1 MILLLPIYFYCSYN
15 FFNKNIEID
24 EIDTNDNYFKLSI
37 SIFVGFFLLFLGS
50 DIFIKGL
57 KDFAV
62 YYNIPEAVLGLTLA
76 AIGTSL
82 PELAVTFASV
92 KNKAEKVRKER

>member
-1 MILLLPIYFYCSYN
+1 MILLLPVYFYCSYN
-15 FFNKNIEID
+15 FFNKNTEVD
-24 EIDTNDNYFKLSI
+24 EINLKDSYLKLSI
-37 SIFVGFFLLFLGS
+37 TIFVGFFLLFLGS

-82 PELAVTFASV
+82 PHFFRIFLIISV
-92 KNKAEKVRKER
+92 KKIGRAHV